1 MTATL
6 TIDPGRADLVAGIAR
21 TEDDWDA
28 GLRFCGEVY
37 ERTYGTRWLDPPDKL
52 FVARDALGVV
62 ATAGLEIARGRPSLD
77 IERLYHLTPRMREFV
92 DANRDRMAELG
103 RFASVGRT
111 SGHGTQAVLGAAFSH
126 CRDDGIDYVFACA
139 RAPIA
144 RRVFDLLGVTWN
156 LVDVPLNDAEARSC
170 AGWTS
175 SPSEVFLG
183 GGGTRLY
190 LIVVPFLELVLERL
204 SPP

>member
-1 MTATL
+1 MTANL
-6 TIDPGRADLVAGIAR
+6 TIDPGLTELVAGIAR
-21 TEDDWDA
+21 TQDDWDE

-37 ERTYGTRWLDPPDKL
+37 ERTYGTRWLHPPDEL

-77 IERLYHLTPRMREFV
+77 IERLYDLTPRMRTFV
-92 DANRDRMAELG
+92 DVNRDRVAELG

-111 SGHGTQAVLGAAFSH
+111 TSEGTQAVLQAALRH

-144 RRVFDLLGVTWN
+144 RRVFDLLGVTWCR
-156 LVDVPLNDAEARSC
+156 VDVALNDAEACSC

-175 SPSEVFLG
+175 SPAEVFLG

-190 LIVVPFLELVLERL
+190 LVVVPFLELVLG
-204 SPP
+204 SPPR